1 MAADSQYA
9 SPATVSERQEY
20 SIAAGEEL
28 VLGSVEDEIDIDA
41 FEANLLD
48 ALPPGAQHTKH
59 RMQLAYLRCG
69 DMVSKRLGGK
79 DETVAQKL
87 MGSPTMDVEQMTHV
101 EHFFY
106 AQLARDARLGYFD
119 AERVLFIKKAK
130 PTHLVRNMAILPLI
144 FPLMYLLVHHVYS
157 EHPVA
162 SCALALALSLWVILA
177 NFYHASNSFY
187 VFSTDRLVFIAPTW
201 TATLFQGGYGAMR
214 VTATLSH
221 SQVRYTHILMR
232 REGHAACVAFT
243 MRTGSNVCAPQMF
256 LVSGGLDLVK
266 VMPGLPVVA
275 I

>member
-1 MAADSQYA
+1 M
-9 SPATVSERQEY
+9 
-20 SIAAGEEL
+20 GE
-28 VLGSVEDEIDIDA
+28 
-41 FEANLLD
+41 
-48 ALPPGAQHTKH
+48 
-59 RMQLAYLRCG
+59 QL
-69 DMVSKRLGGK
+69 
-79 DETVAQKL
+79 
-87 MGSPTMDVEQMTHV
+87 THV

-130 PTHLVRNMAILPLI
+130 PTHLVRNMLILPFL
-144 FPLMYLLVHHVYS
+144 FPLMYLLVHQAYQD
-157 EHPVA
+157 HPVA
-162 SCALALALSLWVILA
+162 SGALALALSLWFTLA

-243 MRTGSNVCAPQMF
+243 KRTGSNLFAPQMY

-275 I
+275 L